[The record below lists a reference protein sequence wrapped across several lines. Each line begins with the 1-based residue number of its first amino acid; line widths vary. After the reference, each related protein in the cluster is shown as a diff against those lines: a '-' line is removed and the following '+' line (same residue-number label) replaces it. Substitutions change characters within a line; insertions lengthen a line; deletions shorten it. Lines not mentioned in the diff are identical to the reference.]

1 MKNAVSVLIAF
12 VFALSS
18 YSQEKTTV
26 SNEEPI
32 HVKESNAIWY
42 AAVTDTLAYCVINA
56 TSIAVMNA
64 SFPKEKNVTRPIS
77 FKLRNKKNEGR
88 TVNATVTGIAKWQ
101 GRSYYMAELELGMNF
116 KTYFVNRK
124 VNCILTDLEEAEYRL
139 YVGRN
144 WLRDDMEIK

>member
-1 MKNAVSVLIAF
+1 
-12 VFALSS
+12 
-18 YSQEKTTV
+18 
-26 SNEEPI
+26 
-32 HVKESNAIWY
+32 
-42 AAVTDTLAYCVINA
+42 
-56 TSIAVMNA
+56 MNA